1 MTAYEAMLEPGIQLK
16 EQTLEENV
24 KRCGGIR
31 ADCEGCPTEKECF
44 KLYCILIDRCGF
56 QDLIRKRETNR
67 RYKEKKRLEKI
78 RG

>member
-1 MTAYEAMLEPGIQLK
+1 MTAYEAMLKPGIQLK

-44 KLYCILIDRCGF
+44 KLYCILIDRCGS
-56 QDLIRKRETNR
+56 Q
-67 RYKEKKRLEKI
+67 RYKEKKRLEKERVI
-78 RG
+78 